1 VEILARANALD
12 LIILALL
19 AAGLLAGWQQG
30 LIRQLLG
37 MAAFYVALVL
47 GAQYHW
53 LVGGWVMSIS
63 PNASWVAVDSLAF
76 LFLFI
81 VVLITFNW
89 VGRQVYA
96 DTHIPFFSLL
106 DGLAGALFG
115 MVAACLQVI
124 IALSLLRF
132 VQSVPWFEWESTR
145 QVVLQVFRASA
156 LEPIFTG
163 AAPLLYVLIRPWL
176 PSGLPALFSL

>member
-1 VEILARANALD
+1 MEILARVNALD

-19 AAGLLAGWQQG
+19 AAGMLTGWQQG

-47 GAQYHW
+47 GAQYHR
-53 LVGGWVMSIS
+53 LIGGWVMAIA
-63 PNASWVAVDSLAF
+63 PDAAWVAVDTLAF
-76 LFLFI
+76 LFIFI
-81 VVLITFNW
+81 VVLLTFTW

-96 DTHIPFFSLL
+96 DTHIPFFSAL

-115 MVAACLQVI
+115 VLAACLQVI
-124 IALSLLRF
+124 IALSLVRF
-132 VQSVPWFEWESTR
+132 VLSVSWFEWESTR
-145 QVVLQVFRASA
+145 QVILQVFRTSA

-163 AAPLLYVLIRPWL
+163 AAPMLYVLIRPWL
-176 PSGLPALFSL
+176 PSGLPALLSF